1 MNLRE
6 LIAKMEQ
13 IEQQVALT
21 LHDYPE
27 GWVEERQKLIA
38 AIAKQV
44 RAHLEAEYRLEQ
56 ARQRVVNEEGHKRP
70 GGPRQQS

>member
-1 MNLRE
+1 MNLQE

-38 AIAKQV
+38 AIARQV
-44 RAHLEAEYRLEQ
+44 RAHLEAEHRLEA
-56 ARQRVVNEEGHKRP
+56 ARQRVVNDEGHQRP

>member
-1 MNLRE
+1 MNLQD

-44 RAHLEAEYRLEQ
+44 RTHLEAQQRLAQ
-56 ARQRVVNEEGHKRP
+56 AQQHVVNDESTQRP
-70 GGPRQQS
+70 GGPNQQS